1 MNEALI
7 SDSGRQPVVV
17 QRRDTGGLAISWGG
31 RVLALSPSE
40 VGRLLAFV
48 NDEPTAI
55 TPAKAHARARPPL
68 MRYPVVKDA

>member
-31 RVLALSPSE
+31 KLLALSPSE
-40 VGRLLAFV
+40 IGRVLAFINRDPTAVSPCKARLLKYSV
-48 NDEPTAI
+48 
-55 TPAKAHARARPPL
+55 PAKET
-68 MRYPVVKDA
+68 